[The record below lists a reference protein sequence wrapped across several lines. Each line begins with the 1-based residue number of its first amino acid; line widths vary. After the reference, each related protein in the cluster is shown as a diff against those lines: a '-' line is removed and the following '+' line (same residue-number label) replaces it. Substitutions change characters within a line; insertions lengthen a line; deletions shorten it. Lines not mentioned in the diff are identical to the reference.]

1 MSRAWWRAPSSAV
14 AAVATAA
21 IAATGCAANTASNA
35 ASSHGPKS
43 PVATMA
49 TSTPTPAPAPQ
60 VASGDPAGVLVPA
73 PPTPSPRCPPLVHY
87 AARNAGPLFC
97 SDGKDNPAA
106 LRYFRTLHL
115 KIMGLPASASQSQAV
130 SAICADLKTIGKG
143 AEYSAYLLAA
153 TREGWFFTGIA
164 KVHGNLPVLCK
175 PASPS
180 PSPTAS

>member
-1 MSRAWWRAPSSAV
+1 MARAWWREPGSAV
-14 AAVATAA
+14 AAVTTAV
-21 IAATGCAANTASNA
+21 IAVTGCAANATHN
-35 ASSHGPKS
+35 ASSPTPKS
-43 PVATMA
+43 PAATVA
-49 TSTPTPAPAPQ
+49 TSTPAPTPAPR

-73 PPTPSPRCPPLVHY
+73 PPPPSPRCPPLVHY

-106 LRYFRTLHL
+106 LLYFMTLHL
-115 KIMGLPASASQSQAV
+115 KIMGLHASASQSQAI

-164 KVHGNLPVLCK
+164 KVHGNLPSLCK

-180 PSPTAS
+180 PSPPAS